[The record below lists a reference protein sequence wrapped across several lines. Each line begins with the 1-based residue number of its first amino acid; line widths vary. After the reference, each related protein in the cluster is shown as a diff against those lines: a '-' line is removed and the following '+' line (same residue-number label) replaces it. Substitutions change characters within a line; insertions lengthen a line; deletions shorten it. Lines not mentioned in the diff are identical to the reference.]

1 MTSVIWFAVACGIL
15 AILYGIWASR
25 SVLAMSSGSERMQEI
40 SAAVQEGA
48 AAYLNRQYR
57 AIAMVGVVIT
67 IILLIFS

>member
-1 MTSVIWFAVACGIL
+1 MTSVIWFAVACSIL

-25 SVLAMSSGSERMQEI
+25 SVLAMSAGSERMQEI

-57 AIAMVGVVIT
+57 AIGMVGVVIA
-67 IILLIFS
+67 IILLFFT